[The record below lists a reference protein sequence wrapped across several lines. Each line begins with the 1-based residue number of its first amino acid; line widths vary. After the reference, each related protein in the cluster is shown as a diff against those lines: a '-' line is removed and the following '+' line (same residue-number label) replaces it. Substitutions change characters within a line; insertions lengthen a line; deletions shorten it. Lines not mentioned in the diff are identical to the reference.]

1 MDKKLDLTARNF
13 PTAEQEADS
22 SAAPSRYAG
31 PTSAYRLAFTDTD
44 FLLREELRP
53 VRMQLELLKPEL
65 VQSEQGIESTV
76 VIFGSAR
83 LVSDDR
89 TRLEVA
95 HRRLLAKPVPEL
107 AGLIEVHGLGIRRL
121 PYEPMAVVFMVI
133 DLSADAPRLP
143 ESSSQVVTVEGI
155 SLPRLA
161 VASGH
166 DPMPLILAQM
176 RQYAIE

>member
-1 MDKKLDLTARNF
+1 MAAANPSGSD
-13 PTAEQEADS
+13 
-22 SAAPSRYAG
+22 APSIHASAVLVG
-31 PTSAYRLAFTDTD
+31 PRAVLIRGPSGSGKSRLALALLQAAEDGRLAF
-44 FLLREELRP
+44 
-53 VRMQLELLKPEL
+53 
-65 VQSEQGIESTV
+65 
-76 VIFGSAR
+76 AR

-143 ESSSQVVTVEGI
+143 ELSSQVVTVEGI

-166 DPMPLILAQM
+166 DPMPLILAQV
-176 RQYAIE
+176 RQSPSSRR

>member
-1 MDKKLDLTARNF
+1 MAAAN
-13 PTAEQEADS
+13 PSGSE
-22 SAAPSRYAG
+22 APSIHASAVLVG
-31 PTSAYRLAFTDTD
+31 PRAVLIRGPSGSGKSRLALALLQAAEDGRLAF
-44 FLLREELRP
+44 
-53 VRMQLELLKPEL
+53 
-65 VQSEQGIESTV
+65 
-76 VIFGSAR
+76 AR

-107 AGLIEVHGLGIRRL
+107 AGLIEVRGLGIRRL

-133 DLSADAPRLP
+133 DLSADAARLP
-143 ESSSQVVTVEGI
+143 ESSSQVVTVAGI

-166 DPMPLILAQM
+166 DPMPLILARV